1 MKINGTMD
9 MMEILIDVL
18 TFKSMSTQN
27 AQQEE
32 EILAIKTVC
41 LTRCTP
47 GQDLNVVDSL
57 RVIVCTVQE
66 LNMIQIRIHVVMILI
81 LMSKVSLLV
90 EVVVTAEAMR
100 LILTGSAVAVQMS

>member
-27 AQQEE
+27 AQEE